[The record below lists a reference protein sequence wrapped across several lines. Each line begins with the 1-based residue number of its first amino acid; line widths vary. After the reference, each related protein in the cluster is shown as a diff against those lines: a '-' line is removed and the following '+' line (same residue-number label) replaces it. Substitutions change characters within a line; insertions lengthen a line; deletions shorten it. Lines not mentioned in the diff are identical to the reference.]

1 MINKTL
7 KWFSR
12 IEIKNMDNTYFEV
25 KVMFK
30 YESRYLCP
38 VKVDRPN
45 PNYAALLQ

>member
-30 YESRYLCP
+30 YEVGIY
-38 VKVDRPN
+38 V
-45 PNYAALLQ
+45 Q